1 MVGVKRLINHSCSG
15 DIGDVL
21 KGFLVSVINIC
32 FVIIFCNPNQPI
44 SIIWS
49 SIVTLISLACY
60 ALTTP
65 HVSLSLFSPACTP
78 YEGKRWGRERKER
91 LPCFRLPK
99 ILLRRPQSMGSDTS
113 LTGASRSWTDSSGWS
128 WSLPSCALPLASPG
142 TPGPSGGRNRWRWC
156 YLHRRSIWKDTLLF
170 FHLK

>member
-32 FVIIFCNPNQPI
+32 FVIIFCNLNQPI

-65 HVSLSLFSPACTP
+65 HVSHTSACSPQHAHHMRGRD
-78 YEGKRWGRERKER
+78 EGEKERKSCLASDNQRFCWEDLNPWDRIR
-91 LPCFRLPK
+91 LWQE
-99 ILLRRPQSMGSDTS
+99 PQDLGQT
-113 LTGASRSWTDSSGWS
+113 
-128 WSLPSCALPLASPG
+128 PLADPG
-142 TPGPSGGRNRWRWC
+142 HCLLVPRHCPHLEHLDPVERGTGGE
-156 YLHRRSIWKDTLLF
+156 SLL
-170 FHLK
+170 